1 MTDLLVRTSVE
12 SGDAHGCFLRAHKRC
27 RAVCAGQSIECG
39 GMEQGHEVGSLKMQ
53 AYLLRARTLPA
64 SFSLRKHF
72 MQLFLD
78 YLSDSRKRMQLCN
91 DRKAVLDLNATLG
104 IRR

>member
-12 SGDAHGCFLRAHKRC
+12 EGDAHGCFLRAHKRC

-39 GMEQGHEVGSLKMQ
+39 GSEQGHECDSVKVQ
-53 AYLLRARTLPA
+53 ACLLRARTLPA

-72 MQLFLD
+72 MQLFFG
-78 YLSDSRKRMQLCN
+78 LSFGQSKEN
-91 DRKAVLDLNATLG
+91 AVYAAAAMRCG
-104 IRR
+104 E